1 MEPKTFPAG
10 GLPGAL
16 EQVNE
21 MVSEGADLLAAVGER
36 PYALSSALLAS
47 LGRYR
52 AALDLGGPREIAHA
66 EVEAKRALR
75 TAVDR
80 LVAATKAAESRGPR

>member
-1 MEPKTFPAG
+1 MEPRTIADG

-21 MVSEGADLLAAVGER
+21 MVREGADLLAAVGER

-52 AALDLGGPREIAHA
+52 AALHLGGPREIASA
-66 EVEAKRALR
+66 EMEAKRALR
-75 TAVDR
+75 VAVER